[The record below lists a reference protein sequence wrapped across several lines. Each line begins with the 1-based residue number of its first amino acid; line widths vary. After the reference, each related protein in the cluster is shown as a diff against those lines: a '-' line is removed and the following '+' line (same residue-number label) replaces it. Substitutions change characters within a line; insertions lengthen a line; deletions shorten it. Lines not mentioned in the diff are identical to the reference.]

1 MQDQEK
7 AAGAGRAI
15 EETAF
20 RLKDAAGDQPESAGR
35 DRPMS
40 GEPDDLPPDPVL
52 PGEGEDVPAE
62 VPDRPAVPQRDIP
75 DQAEAEDQAGRGQVD
90 DSDPEEADVGQAIE
104 RDGPLPL

>member
-15 EETAF
+15 EETAN
-20 RLKDAAGDQPESAGR
+20 RLKDAGGQPESTGM
-35 DRPMS
+35 DRPGS

-75 DQAEAEDQAGRGQVD
+75 DQAEADDPADPGQMD
-90 DSDPEEADVGQAIE
+90 DTDPEADDVGQMIE
-104 RDGPLPL
+104 RDGPLPI